1 MRLRHPSGRIVH
13 LSCEIAPQAGHA
25 APASDAGRPANP
37 VGRSASNLPALVRQ
51 LDTYGAVRARLG
63 ADALGVNLWLP
74 PALAAA
80 LAAESRARTRLRAE
94 LDARRLEVVTLSGAP
109 FAEGGG
115 EKPGESSAGK
125 PACKPAD
132 TSGGKP
138 KPDSIAG
145 ASPAGA
151 SAGVA
156 PPNRD
161 AAEAA
166 ENKAD
171 NKAENK
177 AENKADNKAA
187 SDKDPDWTDPARRE
201 YTLDLARVLLDLLD
215 EDAVRGAVGTIGL
228 GRREGWAEAEDKAA
242 QGILRRLSHGLAD
255 LAWQSGRAVRVG
267 FQPAEGDVLDTPEQT
282 VTALSR
288 VDKDRLGIC
297 LDLGHCERTWA
308 DPAAGIEAVTDAGLA
323 IIEVRVAAVPGATTA
338 KWRAGIRQLFGKQG
352 PLTEN
357 LTLISRT
364 PTPDQITNDVTYLLA
379 ELAAHGLQPENEP
392 CAAR

>member
-13 LSCEIAPQAGHA
+13 LGCEIAT
-25 APASDAGRPANP
+25 
-37 VGRSASNLPALVRQ
+37 RSGSNLPAVVRQ

-80 LAAESRARTRLRAE
+80 LAVESRARTRLRAE

-115 EKPGESSAGK
+115 EKPR
-125 PACKPAD
+125 
-132 TSGGKP
+132 
-138 KPDSIAG
+138 PDSHAG

-151 SAGVA
+151 SAVVA
-156 PPNRD
+156 PPNSD

-166 ENKAD
+166 EK
-171 NKAENK
+171 ER
-177 AENKADNKAA
+177 
-187 SDKDPDWTDPARRE
+187 DWTDPARRE

-215 EDAVRGAVGTIGL
+215 DDAVRGTVSTIGL
-228 GRREGWAEAEDKAA
+228 GRRDGWAEAEDKAA
-242 QGILRRLSHGLAD
+242 LGILRRLSHGLAD
-255 LAWQSGRAVRVG
+255 LAWQNGRAVRVG
-267 FQPAEGDVLDTPEQT
+267 FQPAEGYVLDSPEQT
-282 VTALSR
+282 VAALSR

-308 DPAAGIEAVTDAGLA
+308 DPAAGIEAITDSGLA
-323 IIEVRVAAVPGATTA
+323 IVEVRVAAVPGATTTR
-338 KWRAGIRQLFGKQG
+338 WRDGLRQLFGHEG

-357 LTLISRT
+357 LTLVSRT
-364 PTPDQITNDVTYLLA
+364 PTPDAVTNDVTYLLA
-379 ELAAHGLQPENEP
+379 ELAALGLQPENEP